1 MSNNINWNDIIK
13 KEARGSHDEDLGE
26 VQEVTDGYVMVQKG
40 LINKEKFFI
49 PQDLAESYDGSVLRF
64 RISEDEITNKYRSD
78 LPPPPSSFTKPASSR
93 IQRSEEEV
101 EKESED

>member
-49 PQDLAESYDGSVLRF
+49 PQDLAESYDGTVLRF
-64 RISEDEITNKYRSD
+64 KISVDEITNKYKIR
-78 LPPPPSSFTKPASSR
+78 FTASS
-93 IQRSEEEV
+93 IFFY
-101 EKESED
+101 

>member
-64 RISEDEITNKYRSD
+64 KISVDEITNKYRSD
-78 LPPPPSSFTKPASSR
+78 LPPPPSSFTKPTSSR
-93 IQRSEEEV
+93 IQRSDEEV
-101 EKESED
+101 KKEFED